1 MIQKKMQSS
10 WAYLLFSFSFLLL
23 LFFLD
28 SNCKLGPFIE
38 TKRRGQQFSPTN
50 LEDKE
55 SYLVLRL
62 VRGKDQSIGNVE
74 EIPVSLTFESNQV
87 TTKQQLRIYPLP
99 LAKSKQ
105 PFFLFFPS
113 QSEYQEDML
122 LVGCLYFFPI
132 PNFFHGSLHLEIQQT
147 KSLTMQEFVFQK
159 TVPYDWQGNRTKY
172 WEYDLD
178 HSEITDK
185 TIPSLSSYKHLECE
199 NDIRHRKEI
208 PKNGIVSPPEDD

>member
-1 MIQKKMQSS
+1 MQSVS
-10 WAYLLFSFSFLLL
+10 WVNSYFCFSFLLI
-23 LFFLD
+23 LFFLN
-28 SNCKLGPFIE
+28 SNCKLVPLIE
-38 TKRRGQQFSPTN
+38 TKRRGQQFTPTN

-62 VRGKDQSIGNVE
+62 VRGKDQTIGNVE
-74 EIPVSLTFESNQV
+74 EIPVSLIFESNQM

-113 QSEYQEDML
+113 QSEYKEEML

-132 PNFFHGSLHLEIQQT
+132 PNFFYGNLFLEIQQT
-147 KSLTMQEFVFQK
+147 KSLTMKEFVFQK

-208 PKNGIVSPPEDD
+208 PKNGIISPPEED